1 MSLLQRHLLVVAP
14 LVGAIALASAAP
26 ATAQRGAYATR
37 TVTEPAASGLA
48 ITGPLSNLV
57 ATSRARVIVPT
68 AWQRRSAPAGQLRFQ
83 TTQNSSCRYTV
94 TYTAK
99 SVLAPRQDAAA
110 YVAARLAPQ
119 TPRHLLDAGARGN
132 SAFRVVRQM
141 GIGGRVRLDA
151 LWAGVL
157 TRRADIAPAGQTAWT
172 EIRVSAVSR
181 SGDECHSGTWRQA
194 LGPTIGDSL
203 AVARTGLHFA
213 RKP

>member
-1 MSLLQRHLLVVAP
+1 MSLVQRHLFVVAP
-14 LVGAIALASAAP
+14 VVGAMVLAAAAP
-26 ATAQRGAYATR
+26 ATAQRGAYTTR

-48 ITGPLSNLV
+48 VTGPLSDFV

-68 AWQRRSAPAGQLRFQ
+68 AWQRRSAPAGQLRFL
-83 TTQNSSCRYTV
+83 TTQNSSCHYTV

-99 SVLAPRQDAAA
+99 SVLASSQDAAA
-110 YVAARLAPQ
+110 YVAARLVPP
-119 TPRHLLDAGARGN
+119 TSRHLLDLGARGN
-132 SAFRVVRQM
+132 SAFRVARQTST
-141 GIGGRVRLDA
+141 GGRVRLDA

-157 TRRADIAPAGQTAWT
+157 TRRADIAPAGQIAWT

-213 RKP
+213 NKD

>member
-1 MSLLQRHLLVVAP
+1 MSLLGVAP
-14 LVGAIALASAAP
+14 VLVALALAASAP
-26 ATAQRGAYATR
+26 AATQRGVYATR

-48 ITGPLSNLV
+48 VTAPLSDFV

-68 AWQRRSAPAGQLRFQ
+68 AWQRRSAPAGQLRFL
-83 TTQNSSCRYTV
+83 TTQNAACRYTV
-94 TYTAK
+94 TYTVK
-99 SVLAPRQDAAA
+99 SVLAPSQDAAA
-110 YVAARLAPQ
+110 YVAARLVPP
-119 TPRHLLDAGARGN
+119 TSRHLLDAGARGN
-132 SAFRVVRQM
+132 RAFRVVRQA

-157 TRRADIAPAGQTAWT
+157 TKRSDIAPAGQTAWT

-181 SGDECHSGTWRQA
+181 SGDECHSGTWREA

-203 AVARTGLHFA
+203 AVARTGLRFA